1 MLIIPA
7 IDIYQG
13 KCVRLRQGRFRD
25 QTVYSESPVDV
36 ARSFR
41 DAGFNYL
48 HIVDLDGAKQGQV
61 TNWKS
66 LEQILALPGL
76 KAEVGGGVRSNG
88 DLQKL
93 LQMGAD
99 RVVVGSIAVTLT
111 SLVKKWIQDVGSRHI
126 AIALDLQKGTIAHSG
141 WQEQTEYSPNTFL
154 LNMVNAGATTFIC
167 TDIDRDGMLEG
178 PNIDLYRELRQFFSS
193 IELIASG
200 GVSSLQDI
208 EMLAKAGVSGVVVG
222 KALYE
227 GKIELT
233 ALQQFIAS
241 H

>member
-13 KCVRLRQGRFRD
+13 KCVRLRQGQFRD

-88 DLQKL
+88 DMQKL
-93 LQMGAD
+93 LQIGAD
-99 RVVVGSIAVTLT
+99 RVVVGSIAVTLP
-111 SLVKKWIQDVGSRHI
+111 SLVKKWIQDVGSRRI
-126 AIALDLQKGTIAHSG
+126 AIALDVQKGTIAHSG
-141 WQEQTEYSPNTFL
+141 WQEQAEYSPNTFL
-154 LNMVNAGATTFIC
+154 LDMVNAGATTFIC

-178 PNIDLYRELRQFFSS
+178 PNIDLYKEIRQFFSS

-208 EMLAKAGVSGVVVG
+208 EMLTKAGVSGVVVG

>member
-111 SLVKKWIQDVGSRHI
+111 SLVKKWIQDVGSRRI
-126 AIALDLQKGTIAHSG
+126 AIALDVQKGTIAHSG
-141 WQEQTEYSPNTFL
+141 WQEQAEYSPNTFL
-154 LNMVNAGATTFIC
+154 LDMVNAGATTFIC

-178 PNIDLYRELRQFFSS
+178 PNIDLYKEIRQFFSS

>member
-13 KCVRLRQGRFRD
+13 KCVRLRRGQFSER
-25 QTVYSESPVDV
+25 TVYSESPVDV
-36 ARSFR
+36 AQSFR

-66 LEQILALPGL
+66 LEQILALPSL
-76 KAEVGGGVRSNG
+76 KAEVGGGVRSN
-88 DLQKL
+88 DDMQKL

-99 RVVVGSIAVTLT
+99 RVVIGSLAVTLP
-111 SLVKKWIQDVGSRHI
+111 SLMKKWIQDVGPRRI
-126 AIALDLQKGTIAHSG
+126 AIALDILKGKIAHSG
-141 WQEQTEYSPNTFL
+141 WQEQAEYSPNTFL
-154 LNMVNAGATTFIC
+154 LDMVNAGATTFIC
-167 TDIDRDGMLEG
+167 TDIGRDGMLEG
-178 PNIDLYRELRQFFSS
+178 PNIDLYKKIRQFFGP

-208 EMLAKAGVSGVVVG
+208 EALARAGVSGIVVG

-233 ALQQFIAS
+233 ALQQFLAS

>member
-93 LQMGAD
+93 LQMGVD

-111 SLVKKWIQDVGSRHI
+111 SLVKKWIQDVGSRRI
-126 AIALDLQKGTIAHSG
+126 AIALDVQKGTIAHSG
-141 WQEQTEYSPNTFL
+141 WQEQAEYSPNTFL
-154 LNMVNAGATTFIC
+154 LDMVNAGATTFIC

-178 PNIDLYRELRQFFSS
+178 PNIDLYKEIRQFFSS